1 MSSEE
6 KILEMLSQMQTD
18 ISGIKGDI
26 SGMKSDISEL
36 QKNVTRVALTQENIV
51 LPQIKLLAE
60 GHETLL
66 NTLAP
71 KSRTEALEED
81 MALMK
86 AAFKAMS
93 QRIAELEK
101 AQ

>member
-1 MSSEE
+1 MNSEE

-18 ISGIKGDI
+18 ISGLKG
-26 SGMKSDISEL
+26 DISEL

-101 AQ
+101 TQ

>member
-1 MSSEE
+1 MNSEE

-18 ISGIKGDI
+18 ISGLKG
-26 SGMKSDISEL
+26 DISEL